1 MMKRSILKYWMKLVV
16 FVILISI
23 TMVSFACSKANTTK
37 TTTTSTTATTPQ
49 HYLALIQQNGYMTA
63 RLYGL
68 MSFNFNGTTVSY
80 PTELII
86 VSVPIVWMGQVFSG
100 KLEETGPGEDVTDQV
115 HGSVSADGAWLLT
128 LTYSRQIIHNNGK
141 AIEYRVAV
149 KNVPVIDTKKGL
161 TAPPVTFE
169 KQGDVQKYIDVV
181 EYNDGSWNGTTITPS
196 IVYVSTDWKNSG
208 KGLQPILKLAFE
220 QVPSQVMGPLQT
232 QPGMMGN

>member
-115 HGSVSADGAWLLT
+115 HGSVSADGAWLLN
-128 LTYSRQIIHNNGK
+128 LTYSRQIVYNNGK
-141 AIEYRVAV
+141 AVAYSV
-149 KNVPVIDTKKGL
+149 SMKNVPVIDTKIGL
-161 TAPPVTFE
+161 TDAPVTFK
-169 KQGDVQKYIDVV
+169 KQGDVQKYIDEIV
-181 EYNDGSWNGTTITPS
+181 YNDGSWDGKKITPN
-196 IVYVSTDWKNSG
+196 ITYVSTDWTNSG
-208 KGLQPILKLAFE
+208 NNLQPILRLAFE

-232 QPGMMGN
+232 QPGMMSQ